1 MKQPYLLESLFI
13 LFILCFHLPSGYGYP
28 QPCGRLWMQVP
39 WESKEE
45 SKETW
50 HSPSPLKLL
59 RVARHFGEVR
69 WSPEGQVI
77 ANTMWPLAFWTAGM
91 CGEQDGLHSCF
102 PDTLHSQRRVDCQ
115 GAGRLVSQAV
125 SGRRDCCFS
134 VRDAMCYVLSPATE
148 GRWKSFL
155 CMSVSQRIQLS

>member
-1 MKQPYLLESLFI
+1 MDTDTPNLAVDCECRSPGSQRKRIKKHDSH
-13 LFILCFHLPSGYGYP
+13 HLPWSSSEWPDISG
-28 QPCGRLWMQVP
+28 RWD
-39 WESKEE
+39 
-45 SKETW
+45 
-50 HSPSPLKLL
+50 
-59 RVARHFGEVR
+59 EVL
-69 WSPEGQVI
+69 EGQVI

-102 PDTLHSQRRVDCQ
+102 SDTLHSQRRVDCQ